1 MIVANPALE
10 QTNGNDK
17 IATFGEMLPVDPFR
31 SLYVHFGMLLGVED
45 FRTLD
50 AYHRG
55 KMWFHTGWMHR
66 QGVIWGF
73 KVSIDQDS
81 NEIRVEPGMA
91 VDELGRELYLAQ
103 PACLN
108 LNAWYEEHKD
118 DAEMLE
124 IVETDADTGEVKF
137 DAHVMIKFKACLNR
151 QVPALTEP
159 CDGSN
164 ATTAY
169 SRVVETVD
177 LIMLPGKA
185 PAWRSEPGQ
194 LPFHRLRL
202 LFGLEPPLTDDA
214 DEVIDDDQAVI
225 DVRSDILA
233 LPSADQAAAYLQW
246 LRHFAALDEMEMTPA
261 TVDQGETFSIFP
273 AADPNPIPLA
283 DLLQLR
289 LLPDSS
295 GWLVDGGAADNTIR
309 PVHIPTS
316 TIQELLCGPL
326 MAAVGGGS
334 GEPAPIP
341 PTPTDDAG
349 GPRIDPES
357 VNIIGEFIQFNIDG
371 GPLMKASAD
380 VRGISIT
387 AFDTRD
393 GWVTADIKKVKYN
406 ATSHQVEVELRDAP
420 GGNLVRLIVKGTG
433 AYPFLGRNR
442 IPLAG
447 STETPDIP
455 GSKIDGND
463 FVTMLRVRS

>member
-1 MIVANPALE
+1 MANAALE
-10 QTNGNDK
+10 QTNGDNV
-17 IATFGEMLPVDPFR
+17 ANFGEMLPVDPFR

-55 KMWFHTGWMHR
+55 KMWFHTGWLHR
-66 QGVIWGF
+66 QGVIWGL
-73 KVSIDQDS
+73 KVSIDRDS
-81 NEIRVEPGMA
+81 NEIRVAPGMA
-91 VDELGRELYLAQ
+91 VDEMGRELYLMQ

-108 LNAWYEEHKD
+108 LNSWYEEHKE

-124 IVETDADTGEVKF
+124 IVETDEDTGEVKF
-137 DAHVMIKFKACLNR
+137 DAHVLIKFKACLNR

-169 SRVVETVD
+169 SRVVETVE

-185 PAWRSEPGQ
+185 PVWRDEPGQ

-202 LFGLEPPLTDDA
+202 LFGLEQPLTDD
-214 DEVIDDDQAVI
+214 DDVALDADQAVI
-225 DVRSDILA
+225 DVRSDILDMA
-233 LPSADQAAAYLQW
+233 SADQPAAYLKW
-246 LRHFAALDEMEMTPA
+246 LRHFAALDEIEMSPA
-261 TVDQGETFSIFP
+261 EVNQGASFSMFP
-273 AADPNPIPLA
+273 GADPAPIPLA

-289 LLPDSS
+289 LLADTS

-316 TIQELLCGPL
+316 TIQELVCGPM
-326 MAAVGGGS
+326 MAAVEGDS
-334 GEPAPIP
+334 GDAPAPSAP
-341 PTPTDDAG
+341 DDDAG

-357 VNIIGEFIQFNIDG
+357 VRIIGEFIQFDIDS
-371 GPLMKASAD
+371 GPLMKASVDA
-380 VRGISIT
+380 RGLSVT

-393 GWVTADIKKVKYN
+393 GWVTADIKKVKYT
-406 ATSHQVEVELRDAP
+406 APTGQVEVELRDAP

-447 STETPDIP
+447 STETPEIP

>member
-1 MIVANPALE
+1 MANAALE
-10 QTNGNDK
+10 QTNGDNV
-17 IATFGEMLPVDPFR
+17 ANFGEMLPVDPFR

-45 FRTLD
+45 FRTVD

-55 KMWFHTGWMHR
+55 KMWFHTGWLHR
-66 QGVIWGF
+66 QGVIWGL
-73 KVSIDQDS
+73 KVSVDQES

-91 VDELGRELYLAQ
+91 IDEMGRELYLAQ

-108 LNAWYEEHKD
+108 LNAWYEEHKE
-118 DAEMLE
+118 DAELLE
-124 IVETDADTGEVKF
+124 IVETDEETGEVKF
-137 DAHVMIKFKACLNR
+137 DAHVLIKFKACLNR

-185 PAWRSEPGQ
+185 PAWRAEPGQ

-202 LFGLEPPLTDDA
+202 LFGLEQALTDEDDVTIDA
-214 DEVIDDDQAVI
+214 DQAVI
-225 DVRSDILA
+225 DVRNDILA
-233 LPSADQAAAYLQW
+233 MASADQPAAYLQW
-246 LRHFAALDEMEMTPA
+246 LRHFAALDEIEMTPA
-261 TVDQGETFSIFP
+261 EANQGESFSLFP
-273 AADPNPIPLA
+273 GAEPSPVPLA

-289 LLPDSS
+289 LLPDTN
-295 GWLVDGGAADNTIR
+295 GWLVDGGVADNTIR

-316 TIQELLCGPL
+316 TIQELLCGP
-326 MAAVGGGS
+326 MMTAIAGDPDDG
-334 GEPAPIP
+334 PAPP
-341 PTPTDDAG
+341 APDDDAG

-357 VNIIGEFIQFNIDG
+357 VAIIDEFIQFNIDG
-371 GPLMKASAD
+371 GPLLKASVDA
-380 VRGISIT
+380 RGVSVT

-393 GWVTADIKKVKYN
+393 GWITVDIKKVKYT
-406 ATSHQVEVELRDAP
+406 APTGQVEVELRDAP

-447 STETPDIP
+447 STTTPEIS